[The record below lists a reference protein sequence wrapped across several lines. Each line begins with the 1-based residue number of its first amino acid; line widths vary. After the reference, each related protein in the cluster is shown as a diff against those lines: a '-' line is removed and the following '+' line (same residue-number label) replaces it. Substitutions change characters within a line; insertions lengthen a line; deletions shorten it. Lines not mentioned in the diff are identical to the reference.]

1 MKKRILTVISLLL
14 ALTSFC
20 GAIYLGQREHVDTGS
35 ILVKAPSDEFTIT
48 MNDLPLT
55 KVEGETVNKKGE
67 TKKISAAGYELAY
80 FPSLAGVDNYTEI
93 SVYSDDEYHA
103 DISADEL
110 LADISKAWIILEED
124 VPRLIV
130 FGDTD
135 SKRNVKNV
143 VRIEIK

>member
-1 MKKRILTVISLLL
+1 MKKKILTVISLLL

-35 ILVKAPSDEFTIT
+35 ILIKAPANEIT
-48 MNDLPLT
+48 VAMKDLPLT
-55 KVEGETVNKKGE
+55 KIDGETVNKKGE
-67 TKKISAAGYELAY
+67 TKKISAEGYEVAY
-80 FPSLAGVDNYTEI
+80 LPSLASIDNYTEI

-110 LADISKAWIILEED
+110 LADVNKAWIILEEER
-124 VPRLIV
+124 PRLIV

>member
-1 MKKRILTVISLLL
+1 MKKKILTVISLLL
-14 ALTSFC
+14 SLTAFC
-20 GAIYLGQREHVDTGS
+20 GAIYLGQRQQVNAGS
-35 ILVKAPSDEFTIT
+35 IMIKTPSNEISVN

-55 KVEGETVNKKGE
+55 KVEGETINKKGE
-67 TKKISAAGYELAY
+67 VKKISAQGYEAAY
-80 FPSLAGVDNYTEI
+80 IPSLAGADKYTEI

-110 LADISKAWIILEED
+110 LADVNKAWIILEEGS
-124 VPRLIV
+124 PRPIV

>member
-20 GAIYLGQREHVDTGS
+20 GAIYLGQREQIDTGN
-35 ILVKAPSDEFTIT
+35 IMIKAPSNKITIT
-48 MNDLPLT
+48 MNELPLT
-55 KVEGETVNKKGE
+55 TVEGETVNKKGK
-67 TKKISAAGYELAY
+67 TKKISAEGYELAY
-80 FPSLAGVDNYTEI
+80 IPSLAGVDNYTEI

-110 LADISKAWIILEED
+110 LADINKAWIILEEGS
-124 VPRLIV
+124 PRLIV